1 MSANDA
7 SLAQASHGSLSAAL
21 QRRTRKT
28 GRTTSARLLP
38 TTAACGAAAVV
49 DRDAAILATPAE
61 LEENTEPA
69 WLDWEEVGHESPAS
83 GGEGAGPAPIEA
95 PASQGLGLSI
105 SLIGEGAPKPPAKRR
120 GVSQADREAAQRL
133 HRSHA
138 LCLLGRALLYDAA
151 SSDAGLQAVILS
163 LLPPELAGSSPI
175 PGADPSQRADPAQM
189 GELLA
194 WFRGGFRPLRRSAVQ
209 VTPADGEDALGATLR
224 AARGIPAV
232 VEQLQRVAAQRTGSV
247 EELVAVFVAALRAL
261 GIAARTVR
269 ALCPCPLRPSAVM
282 REEAG
287 EVGARRLAGRP
298 RKAAAAAADADS
310 RKESAQAGKSQKP
323 RRRKG
328 RPNPGVDV
336 SLDAGPSSATPA
348 ACGKRRRG
356 DEELEQ
362 QLAMAMAATAFQQPV
377 KEDGSTE
384 GAPREPSTGF
394 LSRNSAR
401 PEPQTGVL
409 SVSTPGI
416 GRFWVEVLVEGTAA
430 PRWVQ
435 ADPITGWWDRA
446 ADVERLH
453 PSGRSLA
460 YVVGCRAGGAKDLT
474 RRYAANWVA
483 AGRLRDGRWWD
494 ATLDPLRRL
503 ESRAAHLAAEA
514 KEEPAVGAC
523 HSTDHLPAVSLAARE
538 DDELAHRALQ
548 HERSVPRTQEGFRA
562 HGVYVLERHIPKH
575 QALRPGVKA
584 HGMHRG
590 EAYYV
595 RRDLADVHTQDRWRR
610 LGRDVLEEEL
620 ARPAKALARRRAP
633 GPSPGPAGEVSKT
646 ISGRVAGRDPPPD
659 PAGVPPEATEPAAPL
674 VHYYGE
680 WQTRVA
686 VPLAARN
693 GKVPRNAMGNVEV
706 PPLAHALP
714 LGTVHLDLPSVF
726 AVCQALR
733 VDAAPALAGFEH
745 RGGRATPCLRGVV
758 VAAEHEGAVLE
769 LYWRQAREREARAEA
784 RRRQAA
790 EAAWRSL
797 LRALLARVRLQARY
811 GEEGAGQGG
820 SMQDAAATL
829 LEPEARGGCVA
840 AGRRVDAERGHQ
852 HTSAPEEAEEI

>member
-151 SSDAGLQAVILS
+151 SSDAGLQARAVILS

-175 PGADPSQRADPAQM
+175 PRADPSQRADPAQM

-269 ALCPCPLRPSAVM
+269 ALCPCPLRPSVM

-595 RRDLADVHTQDRWRR
+595 RKDLADVHTQDRWRR
-610 LGRDVLEEEL
+610 LGRD
-620 ARPAKALARRRAP
+620 
-633 GPSPGPAGEVSKT
+633 
-646 ISGRVAGRDPPPD
+646 
-659 PAGVPPEATEPAAPL
+659 
-674 VHYYGE
+674 GE

-829 LEPEARGGCVA
+829 LEPEARGGTTGTDGAYAPPRPQKPDTPEDRAARLAAAEAAQSRQAKFEHSAVGRA
-840 AGRRVDAERGHQ
+840 TLKSVKAVQAERQAGRPPAGKDTAGDWL
-852 HTSAPEEAEEI
+852 S